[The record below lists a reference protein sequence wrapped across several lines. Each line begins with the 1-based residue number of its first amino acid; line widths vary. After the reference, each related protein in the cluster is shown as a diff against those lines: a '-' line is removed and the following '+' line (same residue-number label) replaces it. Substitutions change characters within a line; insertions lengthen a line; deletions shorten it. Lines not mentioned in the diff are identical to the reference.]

1 MLRSDGSYSYSPGA
15 DAQKLAASATS
26 DDSFTYTIR
35 DSSGQSASAQLVFK
49 LTGVNDAPVA
59 GQLSGTVGEDGAAI
73 VLNPIYSDVDVGD
86 RLVLGIQTGSK
97 VGYAAVRSD
106 GSLTYD
112 PLGRFNWLKA
122 GQTATDSFTYSV
134 KDAAGLMATA
144 TVQMTIVGANDAPMA
159 MADLAAVTAGG
170 RLTATTRTG
179 VLGNDK
185 DVEGDTLR
193 VSAIDGFTTAVG
205 KAVRGDFGTLTL
217 KDDGSYIYSANRYA
231 VLPSKGVAEDEFDY
245 TISDGNGGTSA
256 GKLTIHVLQKGQTF
270 IGGTAGSDELYGSSG
285 ADVIVGGGDDDRLT
299 GGAGS
304 DVFVFDSRGGKDVV
318 TDFQRGVDTLQFSK
332 TMFADFA
339 SLQAKATEVNGST
352 VISDGAGSLITL
364 DKILLSQ
371 LQPADFVFL

>member
-1 MLRSDGSYSYSPGA
+1 
-15 DAQKLAASATS
+15 
-26 DDSFTYTIR
+26 
-35 DSSGQSASAQLVFK
+35 
-49 LTGVNDAPVA
+49 
-59 GQLSGTVGEDGAAI
+59 
-73 VLNPIYSDVDVGD
+73 
-86 RLVLGIQTGSK
+86 
-97 VGYAAVRSD
+97 
-106 GSLTYD
+106 
-112 PLGRFNWLKA
+112 
-122 GQTATDSFTYSV
+122 
-134 KDAAGLMATA
+134 
-144 TVQMTIVGANDAPMA
+144 
-159 MADLAAVTAGG
+159 
-170 RLTATTRTG
+170 
-179 VLGNDK
+179 
-185 DVEGDTLR
+185 
-193 VSAIDGFTTAVG
+193 
-205 KAVRGDFGTLTL
+205 
-217 KDDGSYIYSANRYA
+217 
-231 VLPSKGVAEDEFDY
+231 VAEDEFDY